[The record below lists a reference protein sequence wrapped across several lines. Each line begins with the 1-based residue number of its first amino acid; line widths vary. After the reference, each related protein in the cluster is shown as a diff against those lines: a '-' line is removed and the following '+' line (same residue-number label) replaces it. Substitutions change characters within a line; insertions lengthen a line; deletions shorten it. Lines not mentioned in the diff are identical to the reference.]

1 MRPSS
6 VLIPLFVILTALGLC
21 DAQLLHHHF
30 GKKLLGKKIFKKL
43 RALDQCEVVW
53 EEISH
58 PHCETTWEKE
68 CEPWTTE
75 ECSIEKVEQCKDV
88 VERNCKVEH
97 KEQCTT
103 EYMEKCETVGLQQ
116 CEEISQEK
124 CQTDWVDECWEED
137 QEKCTTKKEC
147 STKNQNVC
155 SKVFKWVCTKRD
167 HQEEP
172 SLLHDHGLADSI
184 LSNPIRSLL
193 KRSIEQHHEQEEEDS
208 MIMFEKF
215 EKLPTKELLRLV
227 DEMTEDDF
235 LEEKEEE
242 TRMLEAKVERSKR
255 SALASIAGAIGISA
269 LYSKFLS
276 TQDNCYR
283 KKMPHCAEVPVDSC
297 YDVQQCHTMKVPR
310 CKKEA
315 VRKCWEE
322 PQQRCWTEPKENCWQ
337 EPEESCWQVP
347 HENCWDETV
356 QKCWEQ
362 PQQNCQQVE
371 DQKCVEVPREHC
383 KDVPVKVARK
393 YCKDKKNPIETLTDL
408 VL

>member
-1 MRPSS
+1 
-6 VLIPLFVILTALGLC
+6 
-21 DAQLLHHHF
+21 
-30 GKKLLGKKIFKKL
+30 
-43 RALDQCEVVW
+43 
-53 EEISH
+53 
-58 PHCETTWEKE
+58 
-68 CEPWTTE
+68 
-75 ECSIEKVEQCKDV
+75 
-88 VERNCKVEH
+88 
-97 KEQCTT
+97 
-103 EYMEKCETVGLQQ
+103 
-116 CEEISQEK
+116 
-124 CQTDWVDECWEED
+124 
-137 QEKCTTKKEC
+137 
-147 STKNQNVC
+147 
-155 SKVFKWVCTKRD
+155 
-167 HQEEP
+167 
-172 SLLHDHGLADSI
+172 
-184 LSNPIRSLL
+184 
-193 KRSIEQHHEQEEEDS
+193 

-322 PQQRCWTEPKENCWQ
+322 
-337 EPEESCWQVP
+337 
-347 HENCWDETV
+347 TV

-371 DQKCVEVPREHC
+371 DQNCWDETVQKC
-383 KDVPVKVARK
+383 
-393 YCKDKKNPIETLTDL
+393 
-408 VL
+408 